1 MTHVTGAGILWPMGI
16 LRRVPSV
23 LSLLAG
29 LSLEAQPPRQLRLPP
44 ANAQLAEEFTL
55 IGSVRE
61 LPDGRVLLNDPRDG
75 RVVVADLKS
84 GVVQQVGRKGQ
95 GPNEYS
101 NAGPLHALAGDSTL
115 LFDGQTR
122 RWLLFAGSS
131 IVVTLPPDAPA
142 VKATKAFVRGAD
154 RTGNVW
160 FLSTAM
166 QFAPEKPK
174 AGITTFGAADSDV
187 VVRVHRGTAK
197 LDTITKLRGAIS
209 RQSITLN
216 PEGKISMVSLTR
228 APLASNEEA
237 ALFND
242 GWFAI
247 ARLEPYRVDWIGPDG
262 RVSNGRPLPFTP
274 IKVSSAEKE
283 AWFARREAARD
294 PRMGPPPEAL
304 RREQDA
310 LLDQFPEAFPP
321 FSGGLIAAG
330 DGNVWLRHPV
340 SMNFLDARYDVVDR
354 SGRLVGVLALAKGE
368 RIVSVSK
375 TAVYV
380 AWKDE
385 DDIERLRRHPLPY

>member
-1 MTHVTGAGILWPMGI
+1 MRLLQRSLPFLT
-16 LRRVPSV
+16 
-23 LSLLAG
+23 SLLAG
-29 LSLEAQPPRQLRLPP
+29 TSLEAQVPRQLKLPP
-44 ANAQLAEEFTL
+44 ANAQLAEEFTS
-55 IGSVRE
+55 IGSLRE

-75 RVVVADLKS
+75 RVVVADLKT

-101 NAGPLHALAGDSTL
+101 MAGPLHAVAGDSTL
-115 LFDGQTR
+115 LVDGQTR

-131 IVVTLPPDAPA
+131 IVVTVPPDAPIIR
-142 VKATKAFVRGAD
+142 ATKGFVRGAD
-154 RTGNVW
+154 RMGNVW
-160 FLSTAM
+160 ILTSAA
-166 QFAPEKPK
+166 QFDPEKPK
-174 AGITTFGAADSDV
+174 AGITIFGPADSDV
-187 VVRVHRGTAK
+187 VVRGNRGNAK
-197 LDTITKLRGAIS
+197 LDTVTKLRGGIS

-216 PEGKISMVSLTR
+216 PEGKISTMSVTR

-242 GWFAI
+242 GWFAV
-247 ARLEPYRVDWIGPDG
+247 ARLEPYRVDWISPDG
-262 RVSNGRPLPFTP
+262 RVNKGRPLPYTP
-274 IKVSSAEKE
+274 IKVTSAEKE

-294 PRMGPPPEAL
+294 PRMPALPDAL
-304 RREQDA
+304 RRERDA
-310 LLDQFPEAFPP
+310 FRDQFPEAFAP
-321 FSGGLIAAG
+321 FSGGLITGG

-340 SMNFLDARYDVVDR
+340 SMNFPDARYDIVDR
-354 SGRLVGVLALAKGE
+354 SGRLVGVLALSKGE